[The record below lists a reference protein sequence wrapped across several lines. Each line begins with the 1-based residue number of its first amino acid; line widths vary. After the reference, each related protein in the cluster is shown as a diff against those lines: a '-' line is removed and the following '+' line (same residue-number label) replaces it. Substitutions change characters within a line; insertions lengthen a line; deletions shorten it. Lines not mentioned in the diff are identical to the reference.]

1 MRVAASDISTQDTS
15 SDIVMEVANY
25 KHDMTQSQ
33 LNEKAILILNQGHA
47 MNGHSKTLTNLTP
60 YPNLPYWCEHDS
72 ARLTAGLGWRTS

>member
-33 LNEKAILILNQGHA
+33 LNEKAILNQGHA
-47 MNGHSKTLTNLTP
+47 MDTVKL
-60 YPNLPYWCEHDS
+60 
-72 ARLTAGLGWRTS
+72 